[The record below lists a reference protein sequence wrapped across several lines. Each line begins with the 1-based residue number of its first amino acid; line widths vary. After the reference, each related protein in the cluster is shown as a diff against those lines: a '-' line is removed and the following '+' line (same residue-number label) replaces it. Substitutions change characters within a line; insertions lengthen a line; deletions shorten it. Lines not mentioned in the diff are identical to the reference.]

1 MDTKLNSAYF
11 SMQKVSPSPIY
22 ICRREKLANFVS
34 IKAEM
39 ELNYEPTL
47 TSADSKHRWDFNT
60 SGDSRQ
66 RLQPRE
72 LERGKQQ
79 VYYQGQ

>member
-1 MDTKLNSAYF
+1 
-11 SMQKVSPSPIY
+11 
-22 ICRREKLANFVS
+22 
-34 IKAEM
+34 M

-47 TSADSKHRWDFNT
+47 TSADFKHRWDFNT
-60 SGDSRQ
+60 LGDSRQ